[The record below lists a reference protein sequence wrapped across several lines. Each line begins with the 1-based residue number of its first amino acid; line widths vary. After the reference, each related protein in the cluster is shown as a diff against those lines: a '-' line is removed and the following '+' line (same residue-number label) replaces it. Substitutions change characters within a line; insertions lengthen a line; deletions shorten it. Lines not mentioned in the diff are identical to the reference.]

1 MRNTNNIKARQKL
14 RYSYKNVCAVKIRR
28 RFQRFIERTQLKSW
42 CKPPPYLP
50 IRPEGTKNNVSN

>member
-1 MRNTNNIKARQKL
+1 MYVQLKYEEGFKGL
-14 RYSYKNVCAVKIRR
+14 LKG
-28 RFQRFIERTQLKSW
+28 QLKSW